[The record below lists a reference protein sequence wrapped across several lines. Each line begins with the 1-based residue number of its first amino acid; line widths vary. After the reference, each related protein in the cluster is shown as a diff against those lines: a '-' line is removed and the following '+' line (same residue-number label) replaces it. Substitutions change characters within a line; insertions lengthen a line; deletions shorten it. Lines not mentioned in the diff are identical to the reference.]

1 MEDMGSIG
9 LIFRVMDFMNYYGLV
24 VDKREKKKKII
35 KVVEGKEIVLSEVE
49 DGGFIMNTW
58 YRV

>member
-1 MEDMGSIG
+1 MGSIG